1 MSPSLLAPDDTP
13 EANLVQLGGAGHS
26 VRRHL
31 YAACSQHR
39 IPHLAAGAALAALHE
54 LGTGEGFGPCRRD
67 GTCAEA
73 WPGDARDY
81 TAAKLRGQIER
92 AVQGRYIHDDERATL
107 EAACGLIAA
116 FAGERP
122 VPCHRDY

>member
-1 MSPSLLAPDDTP
+1 LSNSEGQGTVFGAICTP
-13 EANLVQLGGAGHS
+13 PVLSIECPIW
-26 VRRHL
+26 R
-31 YAACSQHR
+31 
-39 IPHLAAGAALAALHE
+39 AALHE